1 MSSQSHLCILGGKK
15 IKRMISVVKKNTRQN
30 ARAGETESMSAGFGR
45 NGIMNKKMLLCW
57 HGTSSW
63 QSAFG

>member
-1 MSSQSHLCILGGKK
+1 
-15 IKRMISVVKKNTRQN
+15 MISVVKKNTRQN